1 MIVDGNHIIR
11 HYTHETNSQIQM
23 GKGKALECGRGGSL
37 PLVRS
42 HGSRAAL
49 LTFRKFSYCS
59 HSVVHNFYCCSVV
72 TTVNNK
78 NSVQRPTFTT
88 LSRTLPGGCGRGTVV
103 TVRDLRSG
111 ARSGRFGPG
120 RARLCAVSA
129 VALRLGS
136 RSAGRA
142 LSRSGGG
149 DLSHA
154 GT

>member
-1 MIVDGNHIIR
+1 
-11 HYTHETNSQIQM
+11 M

-78 NSVQRPTFTT
+78 NSVQRPTFTY
-88 LSRTLPGGCGRGTVV
+88 SIPNFARWVRTRDGGDGPRPPLRRTVW
-103 TVRDLRSG
+103 TIRARPRSSLCRQRSG
-111 ARSGRFGPG
+111 ATSGIAIGRSCLKSLR
-120 RARLCAVSA
+120 RRRLK
-129 VALRLGS
+129 S
-136 RSAGRA
+136 RRY
-142 LSRSGGG
+142 LSRENAS
-149 DLSHA
+149 
-154 GT
+154 

>member
-1 MIVDGNHIIR
+1 MLFTTSIVVLLLLRLTIR
-11 HYTHETNSQIQM
+11 T
-23 GKGKALECGRGGSL
+23 
-37 PLVRS
+37 V
-42 HGSRAAL
+42 
-49 LTFRKFSYCS
+49 FSG
-59 HSVVHNFYCCSVV
+59 
-72 TTVNNK
+72 
-78 NSVQRPTFTT
+78 QRLHT